1 MKKLDEAGRKHLT
14 AEEGVRLHAYQDE
27 KSIWTIGTGNTYY
40 EDGSPVKE
48 GDVIT
53 KERVPTLL
61 NITARDYENNINAVV
76 KVPLNQNQFNALVEF
91 SYNVGINGFNKSTLL
106 KKLNAK
112 DYTGAANQFLAWIK
126 QPSLLPRRKRTRAL
140 FLS

>member
-1 MKKLDEAGRKHLT
+1 MKLDTAGKQHLT
-14 AEEGVRLHAYQDE
+14 NEEGVRLHAYKDI
-27 KSIWTIGTGNTYY
+27 KGIWTIGTGNTYY

-112 DYTGAANQFLAWIK
+112 DYIGAADQFLAWIK
-126 QPSLLPRRKRTRAL
+126 QPSLLTRRKRTRAL
-140 FLS
+140 FLL